1 MTMTD
6 IKAVEFTP
14 GALTVINNMTRKV
27 DESKYNTDYT
37 ETVRTFAHSLA
48 TLIRLGGTVHADGEL
63 SLICR
68 NDQIVYGVNW
78 SENSKTWSVN
88 S

>member
-1 MTMTD
+1 MSD
-6 IKAVEFTP
+6 IKAVEFTS
-14 GALTVINNMTRKV
+14 GALNVITNMGRKA
-27 DESKYNTDYT
+27 DEQRYNTNYND
-37 ETVRTFAHSLA
+37 TVLSFAQSLA
-48 TLIRLGGTVHADGEL
+48 SIIRLGGTVHADGEL

>member
-1 MTMTD
+1 MMTD
-6 IKAVEFTP
+6 IKAVEFTTA
-14 GALTVINNMTRKV
+14 ALNVITNMGRKADEQRYNPNYNDTVL
-27 DESKYNTDYT
+27 S
-37 ETVRTFAHSLA
+37 FAQSLA
-48 TLIRLGGTVHADGEL
+48 SIIRLGGTVHADGEL